1 MPHFE
6 QVNDN
11 WVLRASFT
19 DNTEA
24 FFHLIMSDTNSKPVT
39 HLRWEIS

>member
-6 QVNDN
+6 PVNDN

-24 FFHLIMSDTNSKPVT
+24 FFLFNNV
-39 HLRWEIS
+39 RYEF